1 MSKEKAFAPWSYVN
15 HSLKEK
21 KKKCIVCT
29 VCGLR
34 FIVTDATTSHC
45 AVQFTHVFNYISIF
59 PKEKFIP

>member
-1 MSKEKAFAPWSYVN
+1 M
-15 HSLKEK
+15 HSLH
-21 KKKCIVCT
+21 
-29 VCGLR
+29 GLR